1 MKEGQRK
8 QIKVSIQKESAEG
21 IYSNIVFMNFNA
33 SEFIVDF
40 GRILPAVPEAKIY
53 SRIIMN
59 PQHCKRLMHL
69 LERNIDK
76 FEKQFGEISLPEQK
90 NGTRDIGFH
99 SEVK

>member
-1 MKEGQRK
+1 MKQK
-8 QIKVSIQKESAEG
+8 QQQQIKVNIPKEAAEG

-33 SEFIVDF
+33 SEFIIDF

-76 FEKQFGEISLPEQK
+76 FEKQFGKISLPEK
-90 NGTRDIGFH
+90 EGGKKDIGFQPQA
-99 SEVK
+99 